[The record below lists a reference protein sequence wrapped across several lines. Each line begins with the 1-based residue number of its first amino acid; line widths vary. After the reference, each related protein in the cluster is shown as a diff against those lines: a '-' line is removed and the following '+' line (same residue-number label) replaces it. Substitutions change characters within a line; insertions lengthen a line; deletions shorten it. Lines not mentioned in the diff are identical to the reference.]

1 MAFMPCRRVEVLM
14 VMCHSLSFLRKC
26 KAAIRELLFQQIML
40 NHRLYCN
47 GRSHAVV
54 ITGSH
59 FAACMQVITII
70 MLCTAAQAMHQ
81 SVMLGM
87 ALPALGAQYVSHS
100 RVYVWLCATCV
111 SVSAI
116 EFDWQV
122 VNTVVGGFRCHRAL

>member
-1 MAFMPCRRVEVLM
+1 
-14 VMCHSLSFLRKC
+14 
-26 KAAIRELLFQQIML
+26 
-40 NHRLYCN
+40 
-47 GRSHAVV
+47 VV

-122 VNTVVGGFRCHRAL
+122 VNTVVGGFRCHRASVMVTITGCCISEALIANEAVHGDRTTAVPYPNELNESL